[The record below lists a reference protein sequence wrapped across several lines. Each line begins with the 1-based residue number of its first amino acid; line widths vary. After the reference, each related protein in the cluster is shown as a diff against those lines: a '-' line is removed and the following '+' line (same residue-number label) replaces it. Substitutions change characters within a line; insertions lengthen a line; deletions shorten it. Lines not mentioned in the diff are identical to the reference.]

1 MQGFLT
7 KSKQAKNMCNTG
19 FRVWGATVP
28 FPFPIRYQRSSSSI
42 VSSSS
47 SPSSVAVPLLI
58 SLFLSRSAANK
69 QACRSCNDSPE
80 SRQISCK
87 KNLAAASRLEA
98 LNINQVKRAEFVV
111 VVVVPLLLS
120 LEVAIF
126 AVTKEMSRNT
136 YLSESAQIGA
146 HPLAFIIVKITKK
159 ATNEERRYQNDLK
172 RASGAN
178 RAGVQISTFPN
189 RGGFETHSSRH

>member
-1 MQGFLT
+1 MLLVVGVVFMQGFLT
-7 KSKQAKNMCNTG
+7 KSKQANNMCNTG
-19 FRVWGATVP
+19 FRVWGATVPFP

-47 SPSSVAVPLLI
+47 SASSVAVPLLI

-98 LNINQVKRAEFVV
+98 LNINQVKRAEFVL
-111 VVVVPLLLS
+111 VVVPLLLS
-120 LEVAIF
+120 LEVAI
-126 AVTKEMSRNT
+126 
-136 YLSESAQIGA
+136 LQ
-146 HPLAFIIVKITKK
+146 L
-159 ATNEERRYQNDLK
+159 QK
-172 RASGAN
+172 RC
-178 RAGVQISTFPN
+178 
-189 RGGFETHSSRH
+189 RGTRT

>member
-1 MQGFLT
+1 
-7 KSKQAKNMCNTG
+7 
-19 FRVWGATVP
+19 
-28 FPFPIRYQRSSSSI
+28 
-42 VSSSS
+42 
-47 SPSSVAVPLLI
+47 
-58 SLFLSRSAANK
+58 LSRSAANK

-80 SRQISCK
+80 SRQKSCK

-98 LNINQVKRAEFVV
+98 LNINQVKRAEFV

-172 RASGAN
+172 
-178 RAGVQISTFPN
+178 
-189 RGGFETHSSRH
+189 